1 MTWFPTGGPIF
12 GVSAGLNLAYL
23 DALNAMALMAPD
35 NGATSQ
41 YYLQASIL
49 RESLVRVLWNKEQ
62 GTLQPAL
69 SLSANGVFQD
79 VNAYAA
85 TLGVSPDHP
94 QLVEGIFPT
103 HNRLPAAFRG
113 LEKWNDFGLTS
124 PYASGFALEALFA
137 KNEGFKAMELL
148 SQVWGV
154 MANQS
159 SPNYS
164 GAHWEAMTTDGT
176 PFNHDVSL
184 VHGWSTWPVFLLP
197 RYLVGVYPLEAGW
210 TKIGVEP
217 VLAGLE
223 SVEYSIETPQGYFS
237 AQLCIND
244 EKGAGRIRILVPDGS
259 SAVVKAPDGW
269 KLSGTGIVQGNGV
282 QVCLELFRYTR

>member
-1 MTWFPTGGPIF
+1 MGGPIF

-35 NGATSQ
+35 NGSTSQ
-41 YYLQASIL
+41 YYLQASSL
-49 RESLVRVLWNKEQ
+49 KESLVRVLWNNEQ
-62 GTLQPAL
+62 GTLRPAL

-94 QLVEGIFPT
+94 QLAEGIFPT
-103 HNRLPAAFRG
+103 HSSLPSAFRG
-113 LEKWNDFGLTS
+113 LKKWDNFGLTS

-137 KNEGFKAMELL
+137 KNKGCKAMELL
-148 SQVWGV
+148 SRVWGV
-154 MANQS
+154 MGDPS

-164 GAHWEAMTTDGT
+164 GAHWEAMKTDGT

-237 AQLCIND
+237 AQLCIN
-244 EKGAGRIRILVPDGS
+244 EQKGAGTIRILAPDRS
-259 SAVVKAPDGW
+259 LAVVKAPNGW

-282 QVCLELFRYTR
+282 QGCLELFRDTR

>member
-1 MTWFPTGGPIF
+1 MGGPIF

-41 YYLQASIL
+41 YYLQASSL
-49 RESLVRVLWNKEQ
+49 KESLVRVLWNKEQ
-62 GTLQPAL
+62 GTLRPAL
-69 SLSANGVFQD
+69 SLNANGVFQD
-79 VNAYAA
+79 MNAYAA

-103 HNRLPAAFRG
+103 HNRLPPAFRG
-113 LEKWNDFGLTS
+113 LEKWDNFGLTS
-124 PYASGFALEALFA
+124 PYASGFALEALFS

-159 SPNYS
+159 SPNHS

-217 VLAGLE
+217 VLVGLE

-237 AQLCIND
+237 AQLCIDD
-244 EKGAGRIRILVPDGS
+244 EKGAGTIRMLVPDGT
-259 SAVVKAPDGW
+259 SAVVKAPNGW
-269 KLSGTGIVQGNGV
+269 NLSGTGIVQGNGV